1 MYFLG
6 RKRNELKILGVI
18 LTHCILETVGAR
30 CIIISKYRLLGNVE
44 NILGEGDKGC
54 TVLTMFT
61 PFSLRTAEEK
71 GGEKPEEVDV
81 AEEVKESNQEVQEEE
96 KKKQDKETEDE
107 GKPSVDLEEK
117 RDDEEAGGRTGGE
130 DEYGGGGGGEEGE
143 EEEEEEDVFG
153 ALSVFTSEVL
163 GTLGCPADPMSP
175 QDRSPRP
182 LPHHPTDIPSIMKLL
197 QVVCGCLCQNMIH

>member
-1 MYFLG
+1 M
-6 RKRNELKILGVI
+6 
-18 LTHCILETVGAR
+18 
-30 CIIISKYRLLGNVE
+30 
-44 NILGEGDKGC
+44 
-54 TVLTMFT
+54 
-61 PFSLRTAEEK
+61 
-71 GGEKPEEVDV
+71 
-81 AEEVKESNQEVQEEE
+81 AEEVKESKQEVQEEE

-107 GKPSVDLEEK
+107 EKPSGDIEEK

-143 EEEEEEDVFG
+143 EEEEEEEDVFG

-163 GTLGCPADPMSP
+163 TTLGCPADPMSP

-197 QVVCGCLCQNMIH
+197 QVVCGCFFQNMVHL